1 MGKRK
6 LKEPGQPGQLTRIP
20 YQNRTFSG
28 AALCL
33 IIHECIAPGK
43 VERNAMHFEIE
54 MWIQN
59 HVPADQIDF
68 TVDFYD
74 ITTGISAAILKK
86 KDDTYLVVIRD
97 PIKGIK
103 EISHM

>member
-54 MWIQN
+54 MWI
-59 HVPADQIDF
+59 
-68 TVDFYD
+68 
-74 ITTGISAAILKK
+74 
-86 KDDTYLVVIRD
+86 
-97 PIKGIK
+97 
-103 EISHM
+103 